1 MMSDSQ
7 ISALDRKF
15 LLHARK
21 SFVEVGLL
29 FGVAPEFVAER
40 LGVLLSSEGVLS
52 DRQEERL
59 LLLEVSDLKD
69 EVLRR
74 LRDVEDR
81 DFAAV
86 ANVALRALKTI
97 GERLDSRRKLVDADL
112 QSIGEAQARLFGRA
126 FDRALTHIV
135 QSLGAEQG
143 SELVD
148 AVVSD
153 GLRLAVRELEG
164 SVVGS

>member
-1 MMSDSQ
+1 MSDSQ

-15 LLHARK
+15 LLNARK
-21 SFVEVGLL
+21 SFVEVGGM

-69 EVLRR
+69 EVLKR

-86 ANVALRALKTI
+86 ANVALRSMKTI
-97 GERLDSRRKLVDADL
+97 GERLDSRRKLVDADII
-112 QSIGEAQARLFGRA
+112 SIGAAQAQLFGRA
-126 FDRALTHIV
+126 FDKALTHIV
-135 QSLGAEQG
+135 QALGSEQS

-148 AVVSD
+148 AVVAD

-164 SVVGS
+164 SVVES

>member
-1 MMSDSQ
+1 VSDSK

-15 LLHARK
+15 LLNARK
-21 SFVEVGLL
+21 PFVEVGEM
-29 FGVAPEFVAER
+29 FGVAPEVVAER

-59 LLLEVSDLKD
+59 LLLEVADLKD
-69 EVLRR
+69 EVLKR

-86 ANVALRALKTI
+86 ANVALRSMKTI

-112 QSIGEAQARLFGRA
+112 VSIGEAQARLFGKA
-126 FDRALTHIV
+126 FDKALTHIV
-135 QSLGAEQG
+135 QALSTDQ
-143 SELVD
+143 SPELVD

-153 GLRLAVRELEG
+153 GLRLAVRELEA
-164 SVVGS
+164 SVVES

>member
-1 MMSDSQ
+1 MSELVV
-7 ISALDRKF
+7 SALDRKF

-21 SFVEVGLL
+21 PFVEVGLM

-40 LGVLLSSEGVLS
+40 LNILLSSEGVLS

-69 EVLRR
+69 EVLKR

-112 QSIGEAQARLFGRA
+112 QSIGEAQAKLFGRA
-126 FDRALTHIV
+126 FDKALSHIV
-135 QSLGAEQG
+135 QTLSGEQ
-143 SELVD
+143 SPELVD

-153 GLRLAVRELEG
+153 GLRLAVRELEA
-164 SVVGS
+164 SVVES

>member
-15 LLHARK
+15 LLNARK
-21 SFVEVGLL
+21 SFVEVGGM

-69 EVLRR
+69 EVLKR

-86 ANVALRALKTI
+86 ANVALRSMKTI
-97 GERLDSRRKLVDADL
+97 GERLDSRRKLVDADII
-112 QSIGEAQARLFGRA
+112 SIGAAQAQLFGRA
-126 FDRALTHIV
+126 FDKALTHIV
-135 QSLGAEQG
+135 QALGSEQS

-148 AVVSD
+148 AVVAD

-164 SVVGS
+164 SVVES